1 MNKEVYGVTT
11 FQSTHHTIQAEGTF
25 KEKGISF
32 RTIPTPREITLSCGL
47 AIIFALDDLDKVK
60 KMVDDGEINIA
71 NIYKY
76 IKEGNHSRVE
86 KII

>member
-11 FQSTHHTIQAEGTF
+11 FNSTHHTIQAEGVF

-32 RTIPTPREITLSCGL
+32 RTIPTPREITRSCGL
-47 AIIFALDDLDKVK
+47 AILFALDDLDKVK
-60 KMVDDGEINIA
+60 KMVVDDEINIA
-71 NIYKY
+71 NIYSY
-76 IKEGNHSRVE
+76 TKEGHQSSAE